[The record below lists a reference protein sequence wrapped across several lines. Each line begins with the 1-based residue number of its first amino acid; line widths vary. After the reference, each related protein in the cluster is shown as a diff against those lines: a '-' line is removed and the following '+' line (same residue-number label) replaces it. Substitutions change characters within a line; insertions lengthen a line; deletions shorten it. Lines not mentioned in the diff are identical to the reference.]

1 MKIHVIYEDK
11 NFLAINKPAGLLVHS
26 AKTVKVKD
34 ARDEEPTVTGWIIKN
49 YPEIKKVGD
58 DPEYRPGIVH
68 RLDKDTSGV
77 LLIAKNQEYFEY
89 LKNLFQSHKVK
100 KIYNALVYG
109 KLEERRG
116 IITKPISIKKGS
128 LKRTVHAGKMTKEAI
143 TEYKLL
149 KEYKKDGHIF
159 SFVEVIPR
167 TGRTHQIRIHMS
179 SIRHPIVGDSL
190 YGPKSN
196 PLNLH
201 RQFLHARSVEFST
214 ADGMAVKV
222 EADLPEDL
230 EDVLRLFRHKS

>member
-11 NFLAINKPAGLLVHS
+11 NFLAINKPAGLLVHH
-26 AKTVKVKD
+26 AKTSKVND
-34 ARDEEPTVTGWIIKN
+34 AGSEEATVADWLIEN
-49 YPEIKKVGD
+49 YPDIKKVGD

-77 LLIAKNQEYFEY
+77 LLAAKNQKCFEY
-89 LKNLFQSHKVK
+89 LKALFQSHKVK

-128 LKRTVHAGKMTKEAI
+128 LKRTVHIGKMTKEAI

-149 KEYKKDGHIF
+149 KEYKKGDQIF
-159 SFVEVIPR
+159 SLVEVIPR

-196 PLNLH
+196 PLNLR
-201 RQFLHARSVEFST
+201 RQFLHARSIEFNTMDGT
-214 ADGMAVKV
+214 ALKL
-222 EADLPEDL
+222 EAELPEDL
-230 EDVLRLFRHKS
+230 ENALRLFQQKS

>member
-1 MKIHVIYEDK
+1 MSIQIIYEDK

-26 AKTVKVKD
+26 ARIAKTKVSDKQ
-34 ARDEEPTVTGWIIKN
+34 ESTVVSWLIKN

-77 LLIAKNQEYFEY
+77 LLVAKNQEYFEY

-109 KLEERRG
+109 KLEEKRG

-128 LKRTVHAGKMTKEAI
+128 IKRTVHAGKMTKEAI

-149 KEYKKDGHIF
+149 KEYRKDGQIF

-179 SIRHPIVGDSL
+179 ATRHPIVGDLL

-196 PLNLH
+196 PLNLR
-201 RQFLHARSVEFST
+201 RQFLHARSIEFIT
-214 ADGMAVKV
+214 MDGMALKL
-222 EADLPEDL
+222 EAELPEDL
-230 EDVLRLFRHKS
+230 ENVLRVFEQKS